1 MMNYKNMYEVT
12 EIIEMTKEIKEK
24 KYEIY
29 INLKEIMLNVIK
41 IIDESK

>member
-1 MMNYKNMYEVT
+1 MNYKNRYEVT

-29 INLKEIMLNVIK
+29 LNLKEIMLNVIK